1 MQGEILALLTG
12 GAMGSAEAVM
22 ALAAGNQAEEDAPDQ
37 EEVSLS
43 CSILYHNAPWTV
55 AEWIQCLLW

>member
-22 ALAAGNQAEEDAPDQ
+22 ALAAGNQAEDDAPDQ
-37 EEVSLS
+37 EEVSLP
-43 CSILYHNAPWTV
+43 CPYRAITHCGL
-55 AEWIQCLLW
+55 